1 MGFFYYCSLESKQT
15 YISKGSKALW
25 KLIFPAICF
34 TLAIYIAFTS
44 YTNYVPSELT
54 SASGAVVVACS
65 LILPLVVL
73 GIVFSMV
80 KDFHFDFKNKRYK
93 IVKRVGPL
101 TYGKWRKFETLNYL
115 SVFENLDGLYDLKL
129 WYNENKHYS
138 IDIFK
143 RKQDAIEVG
152 KDLAQHLSIDFYTP
166 NTDYVYQNEETEP
179 IEIPEDE
186 RTIDA
191 HISEGKRP
199 FWQILIAALFY
210 IGALVSLYFFYETFS
225 LEVSN
230 KKIVAY
236 FDIFELT
243 IILFMAGISFSVV
256 KDYQFDFKNNQ
267 YKIIHRVGPIKV
279 GQWRTLKSLDY
290 ISVFKKN
297 ESKYLVNLWYNKN
310 KHFNLSA
317 QNKADT
323 AIFMGKELAKKL
335 KIELYDATDPHNPKW
350 VDNLKT

>member
-1 MGFFYYCSLESKQT
+1 MGFFYYCSLDSQQT
-15 YISKGSKALW
+15 YISKGSKPWW

-34 TLAIYIAFTS
+34 TLAIYIAYHFYTTYRPSEFTS
-44 YTNYVPSELT
+44 H
-54 SASGAVVVACS
+54 SGAIVVACS
-65 LILPLVVL
+65 LTLPLIVL
-73 GIVFSMV
+73 GIFFSMV

-101 TYGKWRKFETLNYL
+101 TYGRWRKFETLGYL

-152 KDLAQHLSIDFYTP
+152 KDLAQHLHIDFYTP
-166 NTDYVYQNEETEP
+166 SIDYAYQDKKNEP
-179 IEIPEDE
+179 IEIPEEE

-199 FWQILIAALFY
+199 LWQIIIAALLY
-210 IGALVSLYFFYETFS
+210 TGALVSLYFFYETFS
-225 LEVSN
+225 LNVS
-230 KKIVAY
+230 KKRIVAY
-236 FDIFELT
+236 FE
-243 IILFMAGISFSVV
+243 ILEITGVLFLAGVSFSLV
-256 KDYQFDFKNNQ
+256 KDYQFDFKNKQ

-297 ESKYLVNLWYNKN
+297 ESKYFVNLWYNKN
-310 KHFNLSA
+310 KHFKLFA
-317 QNKADT
+317 HNKADA

-335 KIELYDATDPHNPKW
+335 KIELYDATDPHNSKW
-350 VDNLKT
+350 VDNLNP